1 MAFETA
7 GRYFDFL
14 PQDLIDFGQGKG
26 SASFSN
32 SSNKKSDDDF
42 LYKIWDR
49 INSPD
54 YQQQILENKL
64 KFDKKQMEAAYP
76 YLLAREFPGQV
87 ARAVNPMADPTTAA
101 IVLSSFQRGQEG
113 IENIVRGIPQLS
125 QSGSQIGFVPSGRY
139 FKELQG

>member
-1 MAFETA
+1 MPFQQA
-7 GRYFDFL
+7 GKYSDFL
-14 PQDLIDFGQGKG
+14 DPDLIKFGQQG
-26 SASFSN
+26 SASFGNFSN
-32 SSNKKSDDDF
+32 QNSDDRF
-42 LYKIWDR
+42 
-49 INSPD
+49 INYLERVFSPEN
-54 YQQQILENKL
+54 QKQILKNKL
-64 KFDKKQMEAAYP
+64 EFDKEQMRAAYP

-139 FKELQG
+139 FRESQG

>member
-1 MAFETA
+1 MTFQQA
-7 GRYFDFL
+7 GKYADFL
-14 PQDLIDFGQGKG
+14 DPDLIKFGQQG
-26 SASFSN
+26 SASFGNFSN
-32 SSNKKSDDDF
+32 QNSDDRF
-42 LYKIWDR
+42 
-49 INSPD
+49 INYLERVFSPEN
-54 YQQQILENKL
+54 QKQILKNKL
-64 KFDKKQMEAAYP
+64 EFDKEQMRAAYP

-139 FKELQG
+139 FRESQG

>member
-1 MAFETA
+1 MTFQQA
-7 GRYFDFL
+7 GKYADFL
-14 PQDLIDFGQGKG
+14 DPDLIKFGQQG
-26 SASFSN
+26 SASFGNFSN
-32 SSNKKSDDDF
+32 QNSDDRF
-42 LYKIWDR
+42 
-49 INSPD
+49 INYLERVFSPEN
-54 YQQQILENKL
+54 QKQILKNKL
-64 KFDKKQMEAAYP
+64 EFDKEQMRAAYP

-139 FKELQG
+139 FRE

>member
-1 MAFETA
+1 MAFEKPGKYA
-7 GRYFDFL
+7 DFL
-14 PQDLIDFGQGKG
+14 DPDLIKFGQEG

-32 SSNKKSDDDF
+32 SSNQKSDDF
-42 LYKIWDR
+42 LHKYFERVLSD
-49 INSPD
+49 D
-54 YQQQILENKL
+54 YQKQILKNKL
-64 KFDKKQMEAAYP
+64 EFDKKQMETAYP

-125 QSGSQIGFVPSGRY
+125 QSGSQIGFVPGQRSY
-139 FKELQG
+139 FGASQG

>member
-1 MAFETA
+1 MAFQQA
-7 GRYFDFL
+7 GKYADFL
-14 PQDLIDFGQGKG
+14 DPDLIKFGQQG

-32 SSNKKSDDDF
+32 SSNEKSDDF

-49 INSPD
+49 ITSKEF
-54 YQQQILENKL
+54 QEQTLQNKL
-64 KFDKKQMEAAYP
+64 KFDKEQMKTAYP

-125 QSGSQIGFVPSGRY
+125 QSGSQIGFVPGQRSY
-139 FKELQG
+139 FGALQG

>member
-1 MAFETA
+1 MAFQQA
-7 GRYFDFL
+7 GKYADFL
-14 PQDLIDFGQGKG
+14 DPDLIKFGQQG
-26 SASFSN
+26 SASFGTASKPQTEMGELL
-32 SSNKKSDDDF
+32 SFYEK
-42 LYKIWDR
+42 
-49 INSPD
+49 INSPAARKQALAD
-54 YQQQILENKL
+54 KL
-64 KFDKKQMEAAYP
+64 QFDKEQMRAAYP

-139 FKELQG
+139 FRESQG

>member
-1 MAFETA
+1 MAFQQA
-7 GRYFDFL
+7 GKYADFL
-14 PQDLIDFGQGKG
+14 DPDLIKFGQQG
-26 SASFSN
+26 STSFGAASKPQTEMGELLSFWE
-32 SSNKKSDDDF
+32 K
-42 LYKIWDR
+42 

-54 YQQQILENKL
+54 ARKQALADKL
-64 KFDKKQMEAAYP
+64 QFDKEQMRAAYP

-87 ARAVNPMADPTTAA
+87 ARAVNPMADPATAA

-139 FKELQG
+139 FRESQG

>member
-1 MAFETA
+1 MAFQQA
-7 GRYFDFL
+7 GRYADFL
-14 PQDLIDFGQGKG
+14 DPDLARYGREG

-32 SSNKKSDDDF
+32 SSNQNSDDRF
-42 LYKIWDR
+42 YKYLDQVF
-49 INSPD
+49 SPEN
-54 YQQQILENKL
+54 QKQILKNKL
-64 KFDKKQMEAAYP
+64 EFDKEQMRAAYP

-125 QSGSQIGFVPSGRY
+125 QSGSQIGFVPGQRSY
-139 FKELQG
+139 FGASQG

>member
-7 GRYFDFL
+7 GRYADFL

-26 SASFSN
+26 SASFGN
-32 SSNKKSDDDF
+32 SSNKKYDDVLD
-42 LYKIWDR
+42 KIF
-49 INSPD
+49 SLD

-64 KFDKKQMEAAYP
+64 KFDKEQMKAAYP
-76 YLLAREFPGQV
+76 YLLARELPGQV

-113 IENIVRGIPQLS
+113 IENIVRGMPQLS